1 MEVNKE
7 FNGYCKIW
15 VWLPLSVLKYGGHGE

>member
-7 FNGYCKIW
+7 FNGCYKIW
-15 VWLPLSVLKYGGHGE
+15 VWLPLSVLKYGGLGE